1 MMKIEVRGDRVLIEG
16 YVNAIERDSKLLFS
30 PIGRFKER
38 ICKGAFSKALQRN
51 DDVKILLNHS
61 WERMLG
67 GTKDGNLELHEDSIG
82 LRARAEITDSEVI
95 DKAKKGDLVG
105 WSFGF
110 SDVEG
115 GVLNGEEKGIPV
127 RELTDLNLYE
137 VSILDRTRTPAY
149 DGTLLEARSDG
160 EVIQFRELEDPEQ
173 AEVEIIREK
182 PTATIETEK
191 PQEKIDYTAFEDAI
205 KTMKG
210 N

>member
-1 MMKIEVRGDRVLIEG
+1 M
-16 YVNAIERDSKLLFS
+16 FS

-51 DDVKILLNHS
+51 DDVKILLNHN

-115 GVLNGEEKGIPV
+115 AVLNGEEKGIPV

-173 AEVEIIREK
+173 TEVEIIREE
-182 PTATIETEK
+182 PTNTTE
-191 PQEKIDYTAFEDAI
+191 PEQTQEKIDYTAFEDAI